1 MTYEQYFML
10 ILILDRIMK
19 DYTNRH
25 MGNALKEL
33 MVRIQM
39 EKKVEDLLHFTDDKD
54 CKLAELFCNS
64 HVCFH
69 Y

>member
-1 MTYEQYFML
+1 
-10 ILILDRIMK
+10 MK